1 MLLTYHYKRYILQIS
16 LLIKKLP
23 LGTSFLGCSPSNCT
37 YSTLQTNY
45 NQSTRYLRNGYE
57 ILCFPVIFNITFL
70 LFLIFGGTDA
80 NLFFGVVFFGFFFL
94 LNIFKDNLKIN
105 GYDLSEL
112 KKTDLVN
119 MNSK

>member
-16 LLIKKLP
+16 FLFKKVP

-70 LFLIFGGTDA
+70 LFLIFWGTDTD
-80 NLFFGVVFFGFFFL
+80 LVSFFFL
-94 LNIFKDNLKIN
+94 LNIFQDNLKIN

-112 KKTDLVN
+112 KKRPC
-119 MNSK
+119 

>member
-16 LLIKKLP
+16 FLFKKVP

-70 LFLIFGGTDA
+70 LFLIFWGTD
-80 NLFFGVVFFGFFFL
+80 
-94 LNIFKDNLKIN
+94 
-105 GYDLSEL
+105 
-112 KKTDLVN
+112 TDLVD
-119 MNSK
+119 MNTKQFDILTSYHVRYIATGKEIRDLNFN

>member
-1 MLLTYHYKRYILQIS
+1 M
-16 LLIKKLP
+16 
-23 LGTSFLGCSPSNCT
+23 GTSFLGCSPSNCT

-80 NLFFGVVFFGFFFL
+80 NLFLGVVFLGGFFL